1 MPSAAPTRDI
11 AFPPRDGG
19 SGQASPRL
27 HSGRWATKIHFSI
40 HPELL
45 QRGAFTR
52 NLASAAGP
60 SRHDLGF
67 WCLMDVSMR
76 PPVVD
81 INKKLLLIV
90 KGYSWGI
97 FVQNKQSKSISHDI
111 FGCLKEVLQLSW
123 KPSFLQMSGTFQRWK
138 LVFQGYANQAAS
150 PRIGRQASMGSREEF
165 LRSRCNYCGVP
176 QAQDL
181 PFCGHCGHQAE
192 ARCLRIHQWRY
203 YREINMFF

>member
-19 SGQASPRL
+19 SGGASPRL
-27 HSGRWATKIHFSI
+27 RSGRWAFFH
-40 HPELL
+40 
-45 QRGAFTR
+45 
-52 NLASAAGP
+52 P
-60 SRHDLGF
+60 SRVAATRRLHPKFGLSGWTLPPWPWF
-67 WCLMDVSMR
+67 LMFDGWKNMR

-81 INKKLLLIV
+81 INRKLFLIV
-90 KGYSWGI
+90 QGYSWDI
-97 FVQNKQSKSISHDI
+97 FVQNKQSKSITQDI

-123 KPSFLQMSGTFQRWK
+123 KLSFLQMSGTFQRWK

-150 PRIGRQASMGSREEF
+150 PRIGRQASLGSREEF